1 MNDRRPLCATATLAW
16 ELHPRLE
23 GILQPSLLLAQ
34 QPVGD
39 HQTLALDLHLTP
51 LLKLKYT
58 YLKARSWKAQGFN
71 I

>member
-39 HQTLALDLHLTP
+39 HQTLALDLHLTS
-51 LLKLKYT
+51 LLKLK
-58 YLKARSWKAQGFN
+58 
-71 I
+71 